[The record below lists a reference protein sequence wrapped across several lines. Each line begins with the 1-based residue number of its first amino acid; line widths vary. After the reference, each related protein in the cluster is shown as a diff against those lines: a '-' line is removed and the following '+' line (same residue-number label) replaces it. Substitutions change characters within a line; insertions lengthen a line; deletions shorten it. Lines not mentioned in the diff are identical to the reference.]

1 MFSSEGK
8 PTDTRASTEQ
18 EVLSDTLTPWE
29 QRLEREQIFRLI
41 ENLLSFE
48 ACLYHQVLPL
58 KIEDNSLL
66 LGMVNP
72 EDGAAL
78 HYVCRILSY
87 INCKLIPLPITS
99 DRHRHILSEY
109 LNHKNTSPPQV
120 PQQPQPPVVTAQK
133 ESTRKNCE
141 QMLASINIY
150 LEPSQKP
157 TAFLAQPATPENSL
171 SHSDSPIEVDS
182 DATIHPKTEAQPEH
196 TVDSPTTAQ
205 LTVLSLPAA
214 EEFSPVEVLLTL
226 PPKKLLEELL
236 GRVLAGGIGR
246 LYLERL
252 PYTGRILWS
261 ENGVLQSVL
270 EKVPLSVFQGV
281 MNELKRFGSL
291 PVITLAEP
299 KQVERECLYQQ
310 DRLLLRL
317 RVMPGMYGEEATLQ
331 VLRGA
336 ALKFYQQQQLTRLSR
351 DALGISQQL
360 SYKLHELQ
368 ERLLLNRSVSSS
380 QLETFNALNQLL
392 HDLDHHIKMLSAESS
407 QLPTRPTRS

>member
-1 MFSSEGK
+1 MLSSKDKSTNTEFSDQQK
-8 PTDTRASTEQ
+8 VQ
-18 EVLSDTLTPWE
+18 SDTQILCK
-29 QRLEREQIFRLI
+29 QGIEREQVFQLI
-41 ENLLSFE
+41 ENFLSFE
-48 ACLYHQVLPL
+48 ACLYHQVVPL
-58 KIEDNSLL
+58 KMEDNSLL
-66 LGMVNP
+66 LGMVNQ
-72 EDGAAL
+72 EDNAAL
-78 HYVCRILSY
+78 DYVHRILSY
-87 INCKLIPLPITS
+87 INCTLVLKNITG
-99 DRHRHILSEY
+99 DIHRKILSSY
-109 LNHKNTSPPQV
+109 LNYKNTSHSATQEQPE
-120 PQQPQPPVVTAQK
+120 QQSTSTPQPPTNSNLTQTENTLLELDSLPNPQANSMSHPVVVTNPH
-133 ESTRKNCE
+133 T
-141 QMLASINIY
+141 
-150 LEPSQKP
+150 
-157 TAFLAQPATPENSL
+157 
-171 SHSDSPIEVDS
+171 
-182 DATIHPKTEAQPEH
+182 TEAKQTEQGNYHVVTTGNLPILS
-196 TVDSPTTAQ
+196 VPT
-205 LTVLSLPAA
+205 A
-214 EEFSPVEVLLTL
+214 EEFSPVETLLTL

-351 DALGISQQL
+351 DALSISQQL

-368 ERLLLNRSVSSS
+368 ERILVSRNVNSS
-380 QLETFNALNQLL
+380 QIESFNALNNLL
-392 HDLDHHIKMLSAESS
+392 QNLDQHIKKLTIENSEP
-407 QLPTRPTRS
+407 PTK

>member
-1 MFSSEGK
+1 MLSSEGK
-8 PTDTRASTEQ
+8 PTDTEASAQQ
-18 EVLSDTLTPWE
+18 EVLSDTLTQWE
-29 QRLEREQIFRLI
+29 QKLEREQIFRLI
-41 ENLLSFE
+41 ESLLSFE

-58 KIEDNSLL
+58 KIEDNSLF
-66 LGMVNP
+66 LGMVNS
-72 EDGAAL
+72 EDSAAL
-78 HYVCRILSY
+78 NYVCRILSY
-87 INCKLIPLPITS
+87 INCKLIPLPITG
-99 DRHRHILSEY
+99 DNHRSILSEY
-109 LNHKNTSPPQV
+109 LNYKNTSQLKV
-120 PQQPQPPVVTAQK
+120 PQQPQASVATGQ
-133 ESTRKNCE
+133 EQSTLKDFE
-141 QMLASINIY
+141 QILASTNIH
-150 LEPSQKP
+150 LEPNQQP
-157 TAFLAQPATPENSL
+157 TDFLAQPPTPENSL
-171 SHSDSPIEVDS
+171 LHSDSPINADS
-182 DATIHPKTEAQPEH
+182 NATTHPKTEVQQEH
-196 TVDSPTTAQ
+196 TVDSPT
-205 LTVLSLPAA
+205 LSKLPVLSVPVP
-214 EEFSPVEVLLTL
+214 EEFTPVEVLLTL

-270 EKVPLSVFQGV
+270 EKVPLSGFQGV

-368 ERLLLNRSVSSS
+368 ERLLLNRSVNSS
-380 QLETFNALNQLL
+380 QLESFNALNQLL
-392 HDLDHHIKMLSAESS
+392 HNLDHHIKMLSVE
-407 QLPTRPTRS
+407 T